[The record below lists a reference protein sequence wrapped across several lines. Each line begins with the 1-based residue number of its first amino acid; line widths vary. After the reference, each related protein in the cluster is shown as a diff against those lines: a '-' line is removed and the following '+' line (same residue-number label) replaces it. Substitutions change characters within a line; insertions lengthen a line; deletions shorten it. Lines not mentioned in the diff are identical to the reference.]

1 MSDLLYNLE
10 KKINH
15 KIKELKYKMK
25 KTNQRAE
32 TDRLWI
38 RIEALQWVLAQILAL
53 RG

>member
-1 MSDLLYNLE
+1 MSDSLSNIE

-15 KIKELKYKMK
+15 RIEDVKYKMQ

-38 RIEALQWVLAQILAL
+38 RVEALQWALAQILAL

>member
-10 KKINH
+10 KKINYR
-15 KIKELKYKMK
+15 IQELKHKMK
-25 KTNQRAE
+25 KANQRAG

>member
-1 MSDLLYNLE
+1 MNDSLSNIE

-15 KIKELKYKMK
+15 RIEDIKNKMK
-25 KTNQRAE
+25 NTNQRTE